1 MASRLLFSCT
11 LGKKTLGCT
20 HTSARR
26 RTRAHA
32 RTHTRP
38 FAAGPSERSQQPAAS
53 SQQPLA
59 THTFHT
65 HTHTHT
71 GTEKVALRNGSQQPA
86 ASSQQQHTNGQTYH
100 QMLGQPKVLTTSL
113 DLNGT
118 VCEYTM
124 VAKQKKAFRELWSP
138 SSQVV

>member
-11 LGKKTLGCT
+11 LGKRTLGCT

-32 RTHTRP
+32 RTHTHTAFCRRP
-38 FAAGPSERSQQPAAS
+38 FGTQPAAS
-53 SQQPLA
+53 SQQPA
-59 THTFHT
+59 AISNTHFPHT
-65 HTHTHT
+65 HTHTRARKRWPF
-71 GTEKVALRNGSQQPA
+71 GTAASSQQPA
-86 ASSQQQHTNGQTYH
+86 ASSSTQTDKH
-100 QMLGQPKVLTTSL
+100 INKCWGNQTTSL

>member
-11 LGKKTLGCT
+11 LGKRTLGCT

-65 HTHTHT
+65 HTHT

-86 ASSQQQHTNGQTYH
+86 ASSQQQHTNGQTYQ

-124 VAKQKKAFRELWSP
+124 VAKQNKAFRELWSP